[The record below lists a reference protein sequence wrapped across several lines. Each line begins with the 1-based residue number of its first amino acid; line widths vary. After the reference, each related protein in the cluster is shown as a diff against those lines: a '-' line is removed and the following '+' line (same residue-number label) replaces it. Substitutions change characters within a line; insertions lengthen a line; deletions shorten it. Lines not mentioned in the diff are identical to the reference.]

1 MRNALPEWQPFDFN
15 LGVVPP
21 DVAALMTGGG
31 DGTVVVFA
39 AATGAEADDWAPRAV
54 TTLAAHWGEHA
65 PVCLADA
72 GIANPRLHDVLGE
85 ENGEGVVDALVY
97 GASVGRVSTNAAG
110 GSFVFVPAGTPTPDP
125 EGVLRHERWPDLIR
139 ELTRPG
145 ATLLVYVPLHLPGFE
160 ALATRASALVL
171 LARSGEDVSDAAAG
185 LPVTAVLGPPV
196 EAEEATGLEFEG
208 LPAGDIEWGR
218 ETEEV
223 REAATPAADD
233 WTTGLDQMKW
243 EAEPVKPVEA
253 QPDTGEWDLAPDFEV
268 EHETQPETYTRR
280 NELRGGPLEAEPA
293 QAGRWDPSPEA
304 RTSDE
309 PEPLVVR
316 STSAEIEEATTA
328 QESDATT
335 AMGATADESPKVSLS
350 PTFKV
355 AVAES
360 RKGRTPPRQTGR
372 PSSISL
378 IGLIVALAAAV
389 WYYGIERAPLP
400 FLDAG
405 APVDADAEVEL
416 PVVPQGRPLPLSLAL
431 GAYSTLEEAEAQLAV
446 ITAANPSLVRL
457 SAPVVVNGQMF
468 YRVLVGAVP
477 DSAGAQVLGERL
489 VAAGLGGGDALL
501 RDATLAFD
509 LAAFPDRGLAD
520 RRVRELAD
528 LLIPAYV
535 VTVPQSDGSERYQVY
550 AGGYANEQEASAM
563 RELLRT
569 NGIDVPLAPRRGRP
583 SA

>member
-1 MRNALPEWQPFDFN
+1 MWNALPEWQPFDFN

-54 TTLAAHWGEHA
+54 TTLAAHWGEHG

-72 GIANPRLHDVLGE
+72 GVANPRLHEVLGE

-97 GASVGRVSTNAAG
+97 GASVRRVSTDAVG

-139 ELTRPG
+139 ELTRQSS
-145 ATLLVYVPLHLPGFE
+145 TLLVYVPLQLPGFE

-171 LARSGEDVSDAAAG
+171 LARSDEDVSEAAAG
-185 LPVTAVLGPPV
+185 LRVTAVLGPPI
-196 EAEEATGLEFEG
+196 EAEEETGLEFEG
-208 LPAGDIEWGR
+208 LPATDIDWGG
-218 ETEEV
+218 EAEEV
-223 REAATPAADD
+223 KEAAKPAADD
-233 WTTGLDQMKW
+233 WTTGFDQMKW
-243 EAEPVKPVEA
+243 TAEPVKPVEA
-253 QPDTGEWDLAPDFEV
+253 QPDAGEWDLAPEFKV
-268 EHETQPETYTRR
+268 EHETQPE
-280 NELRGGPLEAEPA
+280 PEAEPA
-293 QAGRWDPSPEA
+293 PPGRWDPPPELQ
-304 RTSDE
+304 TSGE
-309 PEPLVVR
+309 PEPFAVQ

-328 QESDATT
+328 MEFDAAT
-335 AMGATADESPKVSLS
+335 AMGTVPDESPQVSLS
-350 PTFKV
+350 PTFNV
-355 AVAES
+355 PVAES
-360 RKGRTPPRQTGR
+360 RKGRTPPPQTGR
-372 PSSISL
+372 PSSITL

-400 FLDAG
+400 FLGAG
-405 APVDADAEVEL
+405 AQVDADAEVEL

-431 GAYSTLEEAEAQLAV
+431 GAYATLEEAESQLAA
-446 ITAANPSLVRL
+446 ITAANPSLVRFI
-457 SAPVVVNGQMF
+457 APVVVNGQMF

-477 DSAGAQVLGERL
+477 DSAGARVLGERV

-501 RDATLAFD
+501 REATLAFD

-528 LLIPAYV
+528 LFIPAYV

-569 NGIDVPLAPRRGRP
+569 NGIEVPLAPRRGRP